1 MQDFDDKAGS
11 EQFQMVEG
19 LFPCCHQLLWT
30 QSSKAGGAHS
40 LVDDILRIYSENDTS
55 KIRFGRT
62 IRLAAVR

>member
-1 MQDFDDKAGS
+1 MQDFDCKAGS
-11 EQFQMVEG
+11 EHFQMVQG
-19 LFPCCHQLLWT
+19 LFTCCHQLLWT

-40 LVDDILRIYSENDTS
+40 LVDEILRIYSENDTS